1 MESKHWEIANLS
13 EIDIEKQG
21 FLGVGDLNP
30 ILLIRIGTQV
40 HGVHAF
46 YNFFHEAL
54 PQPRKNP
61 RKTPTQ
67 NPSFSG
73 Y

>member
-1 MESKHWEIANLS
+1 MESKHWEMANLS
-13 EIDIEKQG
+13 EIDIEEQG

-30 ILLIRIGTQV
+30 ILLKRIGGQV
-40 HGVHAF
+40 HGVHTF
-46 YNFFHEAL
+46 YNFFHRAF
-54 PQPRKNP
+54 PPRKNP
-61 RKTPTQ
+61 RTLQLK